1 MKSLIIIFL
10 ALSFQGYSQ
19 EADTLH
25 WEFLPIDTIT
35 ISYVEWVNDDVSIDT
50 FPAIFLITPNAWDE
64 TNEQLE
70 LKVIRGYIEY
80 TRYGLQ
86 IAQWIYL
93 DDKKKRIPAS
103 TIIWRTQN

>member
-10 ALSFQGYSQ
+10 VLSFQGYSQ
-19 EADTLH
+19 EVDTLNTPFKTDTLH
-25 WEFLPIDTIT
+25 
-35 ISYVEWVNDDVSIDT
+35 ISYVEWVTDDMSVDT

-64 TNEQLE
+64 SNNSLE
-70 LKVIRGYIEY
+70 LKVIRGYVEY

-103 TIIWRTQN
+103 TIIWQAQN